1 MENYT
6 ENVQQNLIPEPF
18 LILINSTKQS
28 MHARKIIFKKPLG
41 RKTYLEKLC
50 FWRYFAWEIMMIG

>member
-6 ENVQQNLIPEPF
+6 ENVKQNLIPEPF

-50 FWRYFAWEIMMIG
+50 FWRYFACEIMMIA

>member
-1 MENYT
+1 MENYA
-6 ENVQQNLIPEPF
+6 ENVQQNLDPEPF

-41 RKTYLEKLC
+41 RKIYLEKLC
-50 FWRYFAWEIMMIG
+50 FWRYFA

>member
-1 MENYT
+1 MENYA
-6 ENVQQNLIPEPF
+6 ENVQQKLVLEPF

-41 RKTYLEKLC
+41 GKTYLEKLY
-50 FWRYFAWEIMMIG
+50 FWWYFAWAIMMIA

>member
-41 RKTYLEKLC
+41 RKIYLEKLC
-50 FWRYFAWEIMMIG
+50 FWRYFA

>member
-18 LILINSTKQS
+18 LILINSNSIAKQS

-50 FWRYFAWEIMMIG
+50 FWRYFA